1 MNNNRLL
8 KLAFLWLIA
17 VLLLLT
23 YLFYDATEQI
33 SILDSQIEQR
43 DSLIKELSTSND
55 LIKEYFDVK
64 YDSVKKEKIYVLKD
78 SKKTK
83 VEVEKWKAIHD
94 VEYIKSED
102 RFYKNGKRISSD
114 SLIKEYNNLS
124 QRNTDDWKK
133 LVERYKLLVHD
144 YNKLGLKLSKIE
156 DSLWVKNL
164 LLKNIEK
171 YYKIQYNY
179 GYKGNQVITNLSSE
193 KLDSALMLLDIYRD
207 KLKYNPQKKQWTIKR
222 QVMKFKIMNSSYY
235 NFMKGGPI
243 PHKHGEDL

>member
-43 DSLIKELSTSND
+43 DSLIKELSTRND
-55 LIKEYFDVK
+55 LIKEYFVVT

-133 LVERYKLLVHD
+133 LVERYNLLVHD
-144 YNKLGLKLSKIE
+144 YNKLGLKLSEIE
-156 DSLWVKNL
+156 DSLWVKKL

-193 KLDSALMLLDIYRD
+193 KLDSALMLLDLYRD

-222 QVMKFKIMNSSYY
+222 
-235 NFMKGGPI
+235 
-243 PHKHGEDL
+243 

>member
-94 VEYIKSED
+94 VEYIKSKD

-133 LVERYKLLVHD
+133 LVERYNLLVHD

-222 QVMKFKIMNSSYY
+222 
-235 NFMKGGPI
+235 
-243 PHKHGEDL
+243 

>member
-133 LVERYKLLVHD
+133 LVERYNLLVHD

-179 GYKGNQVITNLSSE
+179 SYKGNQVFTNISSP
-193 KLDSALMLLDIYRD
+193 KLDSALMLLDVYRD
-207 KLKYNPQKKQWTIKR
+207 KLKYNPKKKQWIIKR
-222 QVMKFKIMNSSYY
+222 
-235 NFMKGGPI
+235 
-243 PHKHGEDL
+243 

>member
-94 VEYIKSED
+94 VEYIK
-102 RFYKNGKRISSD
+102 
-114 SLIKEYNNLS
+114 
-124 QRNTDDWKK
+124 
-133 LVERYKLLVHD
+133 
-144 YNKLGLKLSKIE
+144 
-156 DSLWVKNL
+156 
-164 LLKNIEK
+164 
-171 YYKIQYNY
+171 
-179 GYKGNQVITNLSSE
+179 
-193 KLDSALMLLDIYRD
+193 
-207 KLKYNPQKKQWTIKR
+207 
-222 QVMKFKIMNSSYY
+222 
-235 NFMKGGPI
+235 
-243 PHKHGEDL
+243 

>member
-133 LVERYKLLVHD
+133 LVERYNLLVHD

-179 GYKGNQVITNLSSE
+179 GYKDNQVITNLSSE

-222 QVMKFKIMNSSYY
+222 
-235 NFMKGGPI
+235 
-243 PHKHGEDL
+243 